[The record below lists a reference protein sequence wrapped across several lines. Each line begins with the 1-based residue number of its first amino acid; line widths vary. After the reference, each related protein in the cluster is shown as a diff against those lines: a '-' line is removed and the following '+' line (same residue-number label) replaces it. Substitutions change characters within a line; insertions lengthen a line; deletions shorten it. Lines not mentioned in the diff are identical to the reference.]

1 MSHSTS
7 KSRNSFSW
15 FEVFSR
21 PSFSSDLVI
30 HIFRSTGK
38 TTGKHQIAARRIR
51 RHSSRT
57 RSQRA
62 RRKSAAGWNR
72 RNGKEDQRSTRA
84 AAASRLADETQGRTA
99 SCRDG
104 GGRRIQKVKIRFYS
118 LLWFQNFR
126 QMMEKFAEDDRIEQM
141 NAQKRRMKQLEHK
154 RAVEELIQSR
164 RDQHKVLCH
173 L

>member
-1 MSHSTS
+1 MAEETERIKQYQEQKEAEAAGRQTKRAEESAAKEHVQSEFIRVCLKKVRLNRTKPLFVVILFLIS
-7 KSRNSFSW
+7 C
-15 FEVFSR
+15 
-21 PSFSSDLVI
+21 PLVPLVN

-84 AAASRLADETQGRTA
+84 AASSRLADETQGGTA

-104 GGRRIQKVKIRFYS
+104 GGRRIQKVKIFFYS
-118 LLWFQNFR
+118 LLWFR
-126 QMMEKFAEDDRIEQM
+126 KF
-141 NAQKRRMKQLEHK
+141 
-154 RAVEELIQSR
+154 
-164 RDQHKVLCH
+164 
-173 L
+173 